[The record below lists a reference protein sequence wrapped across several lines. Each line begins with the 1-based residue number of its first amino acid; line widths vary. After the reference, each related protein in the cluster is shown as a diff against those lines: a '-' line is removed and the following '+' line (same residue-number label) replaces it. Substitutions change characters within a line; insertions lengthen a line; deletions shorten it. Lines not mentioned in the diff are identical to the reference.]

1 MAKKSG
7 KGRPERA
14 PETAE
19 VSPDGVDDSPA
30 AAPAEPALVEPA
42 PGSPPPTP
50 GFPFMTPPRDLVNAY
65 LLLLLRNLSMHGYQL
80 MQQLMQ
86 FGYQP
91 TDPGSIYRQ
100 LRHLEQQGFIRSSWE
115 TGEAGPARRT
125 YTLTET
131 GDAFLQTWAT
141 AIENYQKTLKFWS
154 DLYSG
159 IASPRPPSRP

>member
-1 MAKKSG
+1 MAKKPGRG
-7 KGRPERA
+7 KSERA
-14 PETAE
+14 PEAA
-19 VSPDGVDDSPA
+19 DDSPVA
-30 AAPAEPALVEPA
+30 DQAPEQDEPA
-42 PGSPPPTP
+42 PDSPPAADSPLPVP
-50 GFPFMTPPRDLVNAY
+50 GFPFLTPPRDLVNAY

-115 TGEAGPARRT
+115 TSDAGPARRT

-159 IASPRPPSRP
+159 IVNPRPPLKP